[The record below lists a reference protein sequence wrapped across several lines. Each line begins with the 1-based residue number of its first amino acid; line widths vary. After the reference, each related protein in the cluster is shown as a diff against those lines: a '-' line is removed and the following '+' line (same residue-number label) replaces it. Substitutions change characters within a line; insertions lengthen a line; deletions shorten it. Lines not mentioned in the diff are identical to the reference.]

1 MLIKGNFGFML
12 NEIGVIFGVFK
23 FILYFFRLGL
33 KGILFC
39 CVLFIKMFI
48 LKKFVNDVLG

>member
-1 MLIKGNFGFML
+1 MLIKGNFGFLL
-12 NEIGVIFGVFK
+12 NDMGVIFEVFK

-33 KGILFC
+33 KEKLLFF
-39 CVLFIKMFI
+39 VLFIKMFI